1 MERVFELAVCCTR
14 FVTSQAMASVPRD
27 VLQDAEVGAE
37 DAEEA
42 AAEKE
47 AEAQE
52 LRAQQQRHLCVTD
65 APAAQVPPCRF
76 FRCSQV

>member
-1 MERVFELAVCCTR
+1 M
-14 FVTSQAMASVPRD
+14 TSKAMASVPRD
-27 VLQDAEVGAE
+27 VPQDAQVGAE

-52 LRAQQQRHLCVTD
+52 LRTQQQRHLCVTD
-65 APAAQVPPCRF
+65 APVAQVPPRQF
-76 FRCSQV
+76 FRCSHG